1 MGNSSLG
8 NTLRRFIGSEPS
20 AAYPSAIMW
29 TRAAAMA
36 SGRRTAAHAG
46 RSLISVTVLS
56 NDDIYVWRLAA
67 VDHARVDTE
76 GYLRVE
82 SRATRSR
89 TAFDGSFGP
98 SSPAPKGSQNGPAK
112 LLDICMQ
119 SSCSANG
126 KWGDACV
133 QVLALHAENQYHVH
147 FLSPADLEP
156 LRAPQRLPLLDAE
169 LAPLPGA
176 AHLKLLPCTVTV
188 NGRREA
194 CNLHVTDGQ
203 RVLTVRTGGYDETED
218 GDHMADE
225 DWAEGPKGLVA
236 ASLHMLVDRERYTH
250 LLVLTSEAVTLL
262 TPTDARAHGAGDS
275 ERLPSVLKKAASAR
289 DLEDHLRKL
298 LQKAPF
304 GALDLHDL
312 SSDMLPLHGLSSAI
326 RVVAAQLSQH
336 TEDDRGVLLCVL
348 MDHVV
353 RDVLDTAVDASEKER
368 LLKHMRAKLHELLPE
383 QHGVQA

>member
-1 MGNSSLG
+1 
-8 NTLRRFIGSEPS
+8 
-20 AAYPSAIMW
+20 MW

-133 QVLALHAENQYHVH
+133 QVLALHAEHQYHVH

-156 LRAPQRLPLLDAE
+156 LRAPQRLPLFDAE

-203 RVLTVRTGGYDETED
+203 RVLTVRTGGYDETE
-218 GDHMADE
+218 
-225 DWAEGPKGLVA
+225 V
-236 ASLHMLVDRERYTH
+236 
-250 LLVLTSEAVTLL
+250 
-262 TPTDARAHGAGDS
+262 
-275 ERLPSVLKKAASAR
+275 
-289 DLEDHLRKL
+289 
-298 LQKAPF
+298 
-304 GALDLHDL
+304 
-312 SSDMLPLHGLSSAI
+312 
-326 RVVAAQLSQH
+326 
-336 TEDDRGVLLCVL
+336 LCV
-348 MDHVV
+348 
-353 RDVLDTAVDASEKER
+353 
-368 LLKHMRAKLHELLPE
+368 
-383 QHGVQA
+383 